1 MIRIDGSR
9 RGVTFMAMVG
19 VTAAGAGWFALAMTT
34 GLIFH
39 LMPAGPAL
47 LGGILLRRGGERSI
61 MTAVTVTGAGALVSL
76 AVALALARLGRPLDD
91 PLWTSLVVGIG
102 VTIGYAISR
111 WSSPR
116 PCWVKGATTGMAP
129 TRDLSPGGQAARGR
143 TRIRPGRRAP

>member
-1 MIRIDGSR
+1 MIGVDDSR
-9 RGVTFMAMVG
+9 RRAILVALAGV
-19 VTAAGAGWFALAMTT
+19 AATGAAWFALAVTT

-61 MTAVTVTGAGALVSL
+61 MTAVTVTGASALVSL

-111 WSSPR
+111 WSSPL
-116 PCWVKGATTGMAP
+116 
-129 TRDLSPGGQAARGR
+129 D
-143 TRIRPGRRAP
+143 RAG